1 MDSMLF
7 YKNEGRNKTN
17 VMTLVITFKTYM

>member
-1 MDSMLF
+1 MLF